1 MPAIKKSDRWDSEV
15 WGIPLNQF
23 DLAMTNLAFSSV
35 VLLGIRAI
43 GIWPTKQEAKS
54 FLHFWRYV
62 GWLMGI
68 DENGLFSLNLRVGGY
83 FTGCSL
89 LILAPITAV
98 LN

>member
-1 MPAIKKSDRWDSEV
+1 MANKTRGKE
-15 WGIPLNQF
+15 
-23 DLAMTNLAFSSV
+23 
-35 VLLGIRAI
+35 
-43 GIWPTKQEAKS
+43 

-68 DENGLFSLNLRVGGY
+68 DEKWLIQSEPEVGGY